1 MELSKTATAKMEG
14 TAYALSVKLF
24 DNANL
29 KARKL
34 DAEGVEVIAE
44 GSPSAR
50 VYASTIFELTSKGSS
65 KTYLSGDPKIDIIEF
80 LDTSEL
86 HKEK

>member
-1 MELSKTATAKMEG
+1 MEG
-14 TAYALSVKLF
+14 TAYALSAHLF
-24 DNANL
+24 DKANL

-34 DAEGVEVIAE
+34 QAEGVEVIAE

-50 VYASTIFELTSKGSS
+50 VYASKDFELTARGSS
-65 KTYLSGDPKIDIIEF
+65 KTYLSGDAKIDILEF